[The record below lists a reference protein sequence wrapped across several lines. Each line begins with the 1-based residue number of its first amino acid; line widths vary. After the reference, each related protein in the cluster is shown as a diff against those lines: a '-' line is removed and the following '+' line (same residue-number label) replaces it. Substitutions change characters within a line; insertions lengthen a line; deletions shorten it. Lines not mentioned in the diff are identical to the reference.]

1 MPETV
6 ASWDPKMTDGLNA
19 MLDTLVKY
27 STPTA
32 MLYGFERHSED
43 DPYLRVGQWRLSKR
57 KPMNWPHNRSI
68 SEMEMDSV
76 FKAHAAELGNVE
88 RRFTDQEGTLRCP
101 ATLEQTITTT
111 TTSSTQALVNVPTRS
126 VPPENDRTPQVIS
139 RYTWRVPEDSNGCP
153 RFKSV
158 SYEDD
163 KCSLSLEHLDS
174 KWRHCYKYNRVL
186 QPSLPARVLELKR
199 IISEREGTQDAK
211 RMHELAEAY
220 LLFERER
227 GTDISYPPST
237 TLR

>member
-1 MPETV
+1 MLETD

-32 MLYGFERHSED
+32 MLYGFERDTED
-43 DPYLRVGQWRLSKR
+43 DRYLRVGHWTLSKR
-57 KPMNWPHNRSI
+57 KPEASLEHWSF

-88 RRFTDQEGTLRCP
+88 RRFTDQEGRFHCP

-111 TTSSTQALVNVPTRS
+111 TSSTQVLVNAPTRS
-126 VPPENDRTPQVIS
+126 VPLENDRTPQIIS

-174 KWRHCYKYNRVL
+174 KWRHCYKYNGVL
-186 QPSLPARVLELKR
+186 QSSLPARILELER

-220 LLFERER
+220 FLSERER
-227 GTDISYPPST
+227 GTDISYPPFT